1 MPQQVVFLTST
12 MPPKVRSDKTK
23 MVLDAFQ
30 SHLNF
35 DLSHY
40 MVEYEGQTE
49 DTFTEDGMVQLIK
62 HMKLSKKE
70 ERRMISKLKYNE
82 AFQKELG
89 MFTAM
94 VENPPEPPPEPGEEE
109 HYRKLFHELVK
120 IGFINAKTKIDSCS
134 DGKPLPEKTEHAF
147 TVKGK
152 TFLDMEGMNALT
164 HKLDI
169 PRWRLAIW
177 VEEYEACKAK
187 IERYKEIHLKRFEAR
202 RACFV
207 ARIQEGE
214 VGPWESMIALI
225 DASMEKIRAVS

>member
-1 MPQQVVFLTST
+1 

-40 MVEYEGQTE
+40 MVEYEGQTT
-49 DTFTEDGMVQLIK
+49 DAFTEDGMVQLIK

-70 ERRMISKLKYNE
+70 ERKMISKLKYNK

-94 VENPPEPPPEPGEEE
+94 VENPPEPPPEPGEAEE
-109 HYRKLFHELVK
+109 YQRLFHELVK
-120 IGFINAKTKIDSCS
+120 LWFIDAKIRIDSCS
-134 DGKPLPEKTEHAF
+134 DGKPLPKKAEHVVV
-147 TVKGK
+147 VKGE
-152 TFLDMEGMNALT
+152 TFFDMEGMNALT

-207 ARIQEGE
+207 ARMQGGE
-214 VGPWESMIALI
+214 VGPRESMVALI